1 MSMRNTR
8 ITASAVAAAVVLTA
22 AACGSGSSSPKNA
35 GSSPAASSAA
45 SNPASGGSS
54 SSADSTAP
62 VTMTWWHNG
71 TADPVLGLW
80 QQTADAYHA
89 AHPNVTIK
97 IDPIQNEQFQTKVP
111 LALQG
116 SNPPT
121 IYQQWGGGGEA
132 SQLSSGKVMD
142 LSAATSS
149 WIGDLG
155 PAAAGWQVKGK
166 QYGVPYDLHV
176 VGFWYRKDLFAK
188 AGISAPPTTLDELNA
203 DVAKLKSAGVT
214 PIAIG
219 SKDRWPD
226 AFWWESFAIRECSL
240 DTLKTQIPALKLSD
254 GCFKKAGTDL
264 TAFLA
269 TKPFQNSFLGTPAQ
283 QGAGSSAGLV
293 ANGQAAMELQGDWE
307 LGVMTPLTTDKNL
320 SSELGWFPFPAI
332 SGGQGDP
339 QVALGGGD
347 GFSCT
352 TGAPPA
358 CADFLKYI
366 DSPQVQTQIAAKN
379 IGLPVNPAAASAL
392 TDPAL
397 QTAFQYS
404 HSASYIQTYFDIAM
418 PTNVG
423 QALDSA
429 VADFFAG
436 KGSPQSIVD
445 SVSQTA
451 SGNNK

>member
-1 MSMRNTR
+1 MSMRTSR
-8 ITASAVAAAVVLTA
+8 IPAIAVLAAAALGA
-22 AACGSGSSSPKNA
+22 AACGGSSSPKSTA
-35 GSSPAASSAA
+35 TGGTPSA
-45 SNPASGGSS
+45 NTSS
-54 SSADSTAP
+54 SNADSTAP
-62 VTMTWWHNG
+62 ATLTWWHNG
-71 TADPVLGLW
+71 TADPVLSLW
-80 QQTADAYHA
+80 QKTADAYHA

-97 IDPIQNEQFQTKVP
+97 VDPIQNEQFQTKVP

-116 SNPPT
+116 NDFPT
-121 IYQQWGGGGEA
+121 LYQQWGGGGEA
-132 SQLSSGKVMD
+132 SQLSSSKVMD
-142 LSAATSS
+142 LTAATSS
-149 WIGDLG
+149 WISQLG

-166 QYGVPYDLHV
+166 QYGIPYDLHV

-203 DVAKLKSAGVT
+203 DVAKLKGAGVT
-214 PIAIG
+214 PVSIG

-226 AFWWESFAIRECSL
+226 AFWWESFAVRECSL

-254 GCFKKAGTDL
+254 PCFKKAGEDVA
-264 TAFLA
+264 AFLA

-283 QGAGSSAGLV
+283 QGAGSSAGMV

-307 LGVMTPLTTDKNL
+307 LGVMTPLTSDKNL
-320 SSELGWFPFPAI
+320 GSEVGWFPFPAI
-332 SGGQGDP
+332 AGGQGDP
-339 QVALGGGD
+339 KVALGGGD

-366 DSPQVQTQIAAKN
+366 DGEDVQKQIAGQN
-379 IGLPVNPAAASAL
+379 IGLPVNPAAASSL
-392 TDPAL
+392 TNPAVR
-397 QTAFQYS
+397 TAFDYS

-436 KGSPQSIVD
+436 KGSPQSIID

>member
-1 MSMRNTR
+1 MSNRSTR
-8 ITASAVAAAVVLTA
+8 VSALVVVTAAALTA
-22 AACGSGSSSPKNA
+22 AACGSSSTPK
-35 GSSPAASSAA
+35 SSASNSSAA
-45 SNPASGGSS
+45 TNPAAGTNTTTAPT
-54 SSADSTAP
+54 ADSTAP
-62 VTMTWWHNG
+62 VTLTWWHNG

-80 QQTADAYHA
+80 QKTADAYHA

-116 SNPPT
+116 ANPPT

-142 LSAATSS
+142 LTAAASS

-155 PAAAGWQVKGK
+155 PAAAGWQVGGK
-166 QYGVPYDLHV
+166 QYGIPYDLHV

-203 DVAKLKSAGVT
+203 DVARLKAAGLT
-214 PIAIG
+214 PISIG

-226 AFWWESFAIRECSL
+226 AFWWESFAVRECSL

-254 GCFKKAGTDL
+254 GCFKKAGADL

-283 QGAGSSAGLV
+283 QGAGSSAGMV

-320 SSELGWFPFPAI
+320 GSELGWFPFPAI

-339 QVALGGGD
+339 KVALGGGD

-366 DSPQVQTQIAAKN
+366 DSPEVQAQIAGQN

-392 TDPAL
+392 TNPNL

-436 KGSPQSIVD
+436 KGSPQSIID